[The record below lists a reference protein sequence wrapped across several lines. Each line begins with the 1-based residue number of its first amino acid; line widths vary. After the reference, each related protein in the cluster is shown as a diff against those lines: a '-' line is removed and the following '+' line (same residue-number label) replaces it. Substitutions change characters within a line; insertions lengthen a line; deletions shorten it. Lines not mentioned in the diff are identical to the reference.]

1 MADSQGELCVYFDLN
16 NKSFE
21 ILMGGC
27 YQQTCRPDEASWW
40 DLLTNC
46 KRRGVDLLYSNM
58 EILLPLPSTQL
69 TTSPSEPKQTLSQSQ
84 DHPVLPPTAEWMEC
98 SDDGSPIKFS
108 SRMRKMKKQHCVP
121 GQDGLD
127 SDSEDDFVS
136 LHKPPIVSQSKE
148 DVGAS
153 VVCPQVRRKP
163 LTPEEKL
170 KSLPVSQGLQSLGE
184 FFDNLSC
191 MDSMLGAPPTA
202 LGAGALVKDGM
213 RDEAR
218 VETDRGS
225 WMGRERSLEI
235 TAAVEALSFQK
246 CCISAAEAWDK
257 AKQFEGRLREEA
269 EAELTLPVAAHR
281 DSCSYTQEGPCQPQ

>member
-1 MADSQGELCVYFDLN
+1 M
-16 NKSFE
+16 
-21 ILMGGC
+21 
-27 YQQTCRPDEASWW
+27 
-40 DLLTNC
+40 
-46 KRRGVDLLYSNM
+46 DLLYSNL

-69 TTSPSEPKQTLSQSQ
+69 TTSPSEPKQTHSLSQ

-98 SDDGSPIKFS
+98 SDDGSPIKVS
-108 SRMRKMKKQHCVP
+108 SRTREMRKRHCVP

-136 LHKPPIVSQSKE
+136 LRKPQVVSQSKE
-148 DVGAS
+148 DVGVS
-153 VVCPQVRRKP
+153 VVCPQLRRKP

-170 KSLPVSQGLQSLGE
+170 KSLPVSQCLQSLGE

-235 TAAVEALSFQK
+235 TAALEALSFQK
-246 CCISAAEAWDK
+246 CCVSAAEAWDK
-257 AKQFEGRLREEA
+257 AKQFEGRLKEEA
-269 EAELTLPVAAHR
+269 EAELTLPVAPHR